1 MLSKVISASVTG
13 IDASIVQVE
22 VDLSNGIPSFTMTGY
37 LGADMKSI
45 VDDIKHAR
53 LFSRHLRKKTGAPE
67 DWLKMINEDN
77 DLNMGYKF
85 HLVATCI

>member
-1 MLSKVISASVTG
+1 MAYKKTKHYAMFGFSVG
-13 IDASIVQVE
+13 D
-22 VDLSNGIPSFTMTGY
+22 PSMTGY

-53 LFSRHLRKKTGAPE
+53 LFSRHLRKKTGSPE